1 MSQSHFDSLRNDYKT
16 SCLSY
21 ETVPKSNFSHTK
33 VNIAGNSYNIS
44 NRLTLVSLNNEQQ
57 IINSETNWD
66 PTKIPAFVDFRIPR
80 LYNHL
85 INQIFLNLQITTTA
99 NCKLLP
105 FSALFDHI
113 DITRSN
119 SLNLQRIEW
128 EETLLYN
135 MLNASSA
142 LKNLDDTYH
151 IWSYVPINTTTKSCY
166 IKLSTIFPPGTL
178 LDKFEGSDL
187 KFRVYFK
194 QASLLLTS
202 DSTSQDSTK
211 VGLSDC
217 KLKFD
222 LFEIPLSTYN
232 TIMKEEWLDFYTV
245 IPEVY
250 DPYTP
255 NLAANTNYD
264 LQLSEFN
271 NCAVGFLP
279 FQKLVSNPVKN
290 EDEVSFSSYSLMQLK
305 HQNNQEIT
313 PQIDDAF
320 MKIIN
325 SFKMKGNQLIT
336 SNSIGNFYF
345 WCNDVESCINNK
357 NLIDG
362 YYNFGGENQKLS
374 FTMSN
379 ATTSILILY
388 FKIVITRISRDNIL
402 VINT

>member
-1 MSQSHFDSLRNDYKT
+1 MQSHYDSLRNDYKT

-21 ETVPKSNFSHTK
+21 ETVPKSNFAHSK
-33 VNIAGNSYNIS
+33 VNIAGNAYNIS

-57 IINSETNWD
+57 IVNSETNWD
-66 PTKIPAFVDFRIPR
+66 PTKIPSFIDFRVPR

-85 INQIFLNLQITTTA
+85 INQIFLQIQITTTA

-105 FSALFDHI
+105 FSAVFDHI

-135 MLNASSA
+135 QLNANVA
-142 LKNLDDTYH
+142 LKNLNDSMFV
-151 IWSYVPINTTTKSCY
+151 WSSPTINTTTKSCY
-166 IKLSTIFPPGTL
+166 IKLPTIFPPGTL

-187 KFRVYFK
+187 KIRVYFK
-194 QASLLLTS
+194 QATLLLTS

-211 VGLSDC
+211 IGLSDC

-232 TIMKEEWLDFYTV
+232 TIMKEEWLDFYTIV
-245 IPEVY
+245 PEIY

-255 NLAANTNYD
+255 NLAANTKYD
-264 LQLSEFN
+264 LNLTEFN

-279 FQKLVSNPVKN
+279 FQKIVSNPVKN
-290 EDEVSFSSYSLMQLK
+290 EDEVTFNSYSMMQLK

-313 PQIDDAF
+313 PEIDDVF
-320 MKIIN
+320 MKTIN
-325 SFKMKGNQLIT
+325 CFKMKGNQLIQST
-336 SNSIGNFYF
+336 AIGDFYF

-374 FTMSN
+374 FIMSS

-388 FKIVITRISRDNIL
+388 FKIVITRISKDSIT